1 MNKIAWNFPPNNGGV
16 NVGFNDGAIDHFKG
30 HPLSSTV
37 REVIQNSLDA
47 DRVDDSAPANVCFK
61 IHRVKKNDASEIT
74 SIKRHMEACLE
85 RAQAQNLEPAET
97 FYEKA
102 ILKIETLD
110 EIPFLAI
117 HDWNTQG
124 LKGPMNSDTGAWSA
138 LVKGAGISQKGVGSL
153 GSFGHGSKA
162 PFTLS
167 DIRTVFYLSYVAEEG
182 RPIERRFQGKSIL
195 QTHKDP
201 DTDQNT
207 QPTGYFGWTL
217 NCAGLTDDQIPEW
230 AIKMRE
236 DVGGQPGT
244 SLLIPYFMLAETELP
259 ETAITVIANYYYA
272 IAKGNLQ
279 VEIHGEASL
288 TQETIKDKYW
298 EYRDRLDEERDYID
312 ADRIRENFES
322 LIAVVEPDDSGTQ
335 EVRDLDQFS
344 WFIKILDNQ
353 EEKRTRVAI
362 ARRDGMLIR
371 HQPKHLERFP
381 RCKSFEMF
389 VCVDGKRGSQLLKS
403 VENPR
408 HDDFEFDR
416 LDLADRPAA
425 LKKYRALADK
435 IRDRI
440 NICAALP
447 AEEVMADET
456 LDWLNLASTDNKP
469 GEGAER
475 SNVISVSRGSQIN
488 RKSKN
493 PLNRPSD
500 KGDGTATGGQ
510 GHRGGKGKKQTKG
523 GTIPGKGKGAVIGP
537 GTPSPKKSKKIEL
550 TNLRRLHSL
559 EQPTKTTIIFDKPA
573 ADVTQVFLE
582 KIGEDGYTEPVSLV
596 SPDGSESE
604 SLTVQLTDAPRQSLD
619 LHANEELS
627 GYALVAKYL
636 VESVAEESS

>member
-1 MNKIAWNFPPNNGGV
+1 MNKIAWNFPPNSGGL

-47 DRVDDSAPANVCFK
+47 DRVVAAAPAKVCFK
-61 IHRVKKNDASEIT
+61 IHRISKNDASEVT
-74 SIKRHMEACLE
+74 SIKKHLEACLD
-85 RAQAQNLEPAET
+85 RAQAQELEAAQT
-97 FYEKA
+97 FYKKA
-102 ILKIETLD
+102 ISQIETLD

-167 DIRTVFYLSYVAEEG
+167 DIRTVFYLSYVAEEDK
-182 RPIERRFQGKSIL
+182 PIERRFQGKSIL

-201 DTDQNT
+201 DTEQST
-207 QPTGYFGWTL
+207 QPTGYFGWTH
-217 NCAGLTDDQIPEW
+217 NCAGLTNEQIPEW
-230 AIKMRE
+230 AINMRE

-288 TQETIKDKYW
+288 TEETIKEKYW
-298 EYRDRLDEERDYID
+298 EYRDRLDQETDYID

-353 EEKRTRVAI
+353 DEKRTRVAI

-371 HQPKHLERFP
+371 HQPKKLERFQ

-425 LKKYRALADK
+425 LKKYGRLADK
-435 IRDRI
+435 IRERV

-447 AEEVMADET
+447 TEDVMADET

-475 SNVISVSRGSQIN
+475 SNVISVSRGSPVN
-488 RKSKN
+488 RNTRN

-500 KGDGTATGGQ
+500 KGDETATGGQ
-510 GHRGGKGKKQTKG
+510 GHRGGKGKKREEG
-523 GTIPGKGKGAVIGP
+523 GSIPGRGKGAVIGP
-537 GTPSPKKSKKIEL
+537 GKRTTEKSKKIEL
-550 TNLRRLHSL
+550 SNLRRLHSS
-559 EQPTKTTIIFDKPA
+559 EEPKRTKIIFDNPST
-573 ADVTQVFLE
+573 DVTQVFLE
-582 KIGEDGYTEPVSLV
+582 KIGEDGSTETVKLL
-596 SPDGSESE
+596 SPDGSESD
-604 SLTVQLTDAPRQSLD
+604 SLTVRLTDAPRQSLD
-619 LHANEELS
+619 LQANEDLE

-636 VESVAEESS
+636 AEPAAEEPS